1 MSTFIIALYVQIIKL
16 NLHPVVCRR
25 AHVLLCFLCMLAYSG
40 DQHLCCDV
48 LVCRRLM
55 SNLRYSCLFAYSGV
69 QHILCCVFVL
79 FFFALYPYVAS
90 LSGLSIFI
98 YNWIQV
104 VNKLK
109 WTPNI
114 WWSLEEY
121 IKLITFNLYKTK
133 QQTRDACYEIPA
145 NFKGR

>member
-1 MSTFIIALYVQIIKL
+1 MSIFIIALDVQIIML
-16 NLHPVVCRR
+16 YLHPVVCRR
-25 AHVLLCFLCMLAYSG
+25 DHVLLGFFCMFVYSG
-40 DQHLCCDV
+40 DQRLCCDV
-48 LVCRRLM
+48 LVCRR
-55 SNLRYSCLFAYSGV
+55 SNLRYSCLFAYTCSGV

-90 LSGLSIFI
+90 FSGLSTFI

-121 IKLITFNLYKTK
+121 IKLISFNLYKTK
-133 QQTRDACYEIPA
+133 QQTKDVYYEISD